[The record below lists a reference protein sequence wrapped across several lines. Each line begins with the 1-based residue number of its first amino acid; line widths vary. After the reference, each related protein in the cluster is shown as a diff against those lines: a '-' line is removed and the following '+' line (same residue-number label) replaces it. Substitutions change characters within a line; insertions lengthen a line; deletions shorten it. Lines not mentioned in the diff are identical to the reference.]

1 MCEGTDTLAHTS
13 LEVNLSLKISGSR
26 AVSSKRA
33 SRRQCAQDHFHVSVF
48 LFHLNQRHTVTSGDS
63 QEHHLRSLGISSF
76 DRNSGSF
83 SSLRKTQQ
91 VIAAHFCGS
100 LDPEAV
106 GAC

>member
-33 SRRQCAQDHFHVSVF
+33 SRHQCAQDHFHVSVF
-48 LFHLNQRHTVTSGDS
+48 LLHLNQRHTVTSGGS

-83 SSLRKTQQ
+83 SSFSKNPTGL
-91 VIAAHFCGS
+91 AAHFCGS

>member
-1 MCEGTDTLAHTS
+1 MCEGTDTLAQLS
-13 LEVNLSLKISGSR
+13 LEVNLPLKMSGSR

-33 SRRQCAQDHFHVSVF
+33 SRRQYAQDHFHVSF
-48 LFHLNQRHTVTSGDS
+48 FHLNQRQTVTSGDS

-76 DRNSGSF
+76 DRNSCSF
-83 SSLRKTQQ
+83 SSLRKTPQ
-91 VIAAHFCGS
+91 VIAAHSCGS